1 MHIHVDVELR
11 APRAIRAVRGRR
23 RLLAGALAVALA
35 VPSAALASHGFA
47 DVPSTHQFHTAID
60 RVSDA
65 AITGGCGGGNYCPN
79 ANVTRGQMAAFL
91 ARTGGRAAYGYDFA
105 LVTSSDPTDV
115 VTVTITAGSA
125 TGGTAFVVV
134 NSSWSASTASA
145 AGCPC
150 GAEFYI
156 TADAGDLSTSSYA
169 QVDAVTSQ
177 GFGVDSGSNTA
188 VFTVP
193 TGVPQTFR
201 LKAERFGGTG
211 ALDASGALTAQ
222 YLPFSGTG
230 TDTLVISGWPSKV
243 AVTGESAER
252 PRP

>member
-1 MHIHVDVELR
+1 MHIHFDMELR
-11 APRAIRAVRGRR
+11 APRAIRQRR
-23 RLLAGALAVALA
+23 RLLAVALAVALA
-35 VPSAALASHGFA
+35 VPGVALASHQFG
-47 DVPSTHQFHTAID
+47 DVPSSHPFHNAID
-60 RVSDA
+60 RVADA
-65 AITGGCGGGNYCPN
+65 AITGGCGSGNYCPN

-91 ARTGGRAAYGYDFA
+91 ARTGGRAAYGYDFGSVA
-105 LVTSSDPTDV
+105 SSDPTEV

-134 NSSWSASTASA
+134 NSSWSASTSSAS
-145 AGCPC
+145 GCPC

-156 TADAGDLSTSSYA
+156 TADLGDLSTSSYA

-177 GFGVDSGSNTA
+177 GFGVDSGGNTA

-201 LKAERFGGTG
+201 LMAERFGGTG
-211 ALDASGALTAQ
+211 AMNATGALTAQ

-230 TDTLVISGWPSKV
+230 TDTLVVSGWPSTV
-243 AVTGESAER
+243 SVTGDTAP